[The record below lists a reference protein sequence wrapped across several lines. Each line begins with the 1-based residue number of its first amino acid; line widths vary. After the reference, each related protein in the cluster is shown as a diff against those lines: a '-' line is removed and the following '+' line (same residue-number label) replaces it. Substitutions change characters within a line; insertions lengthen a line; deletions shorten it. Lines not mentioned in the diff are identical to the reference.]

1 MKYRILTI
9 LIGCLL
15 SAPAWGATSSWTYL
29 MQLPAR
35 TADVKI
41 DRPIAIAVDDESQ
54 RYYVVDAVGGTLVSF
69 DRDGKHLTA
78 FNAGGELKQPVA
90 MTKGLRGT
98 LWVVERSTNQLL
110 YVNPQEQKVRRFSLT
125 YPDGSLIFPARLAL
139 DGQGRLLVLDRM
151 KGAVVRL
158 DDNLKVEKIFAGG
171 EGSRGFAD
179 FKVKGGT
186 LWALDGLAGTVY
198 QFSGDGAGREVTLST
213 PLEFP
218 VSLEI
223 DEGGLLYVLDRHA
236 GKVAVFGPQG
246 DFRFEF
252 LDQGKGHGRLWYP
265 SQLLFDWA
273 GRLCIVDEGNSRVD
287 VFSR

>member
-1 MKYRILTI
+1 MNYRILI
-9 LIGCLL
+9 PLLGLLL
-15 SAPAWGATSSWTYL
+15 SSSAWGATASWTHL

-35 TADVKI
+35 ASDLKI

-69 DRDGKHLTA
+69 DREGKHLTA

-110 YVNPQEQKVRRFSLT
+110 YVNPKEQQVRRFSLS
-125 YPDGSLIFPARLAL
+125 YPDGSLIFPAHLAL

-151 KGAVVRL
+151 KGAVLRL
-158 DDNLKVEKIFAGG
+158 DDNLKVEKTFAGP
-171 EGSRGFAD
+171 EGSRGIVD
-179 FKVKGGT
+179 FKVKGSK
-186 LWALDGLAGTVY
+186 LWALDGLADQVY
-198 QFSGDGAGREVTLST
+198 LFAGEGAPSVIKLAS

-223 DEGGLLYVLDRHA
+223 DDAGQLYILDRHA

-246 DFRFEF
+246 EFRFDF
-252 LDQGKGHGRLWYP
+252 LDRGKGPGRLWYP

-273 GRLCIVDEGNSRVD
+273 GRLCVVDEGNNRVD
-287 VFSR
+287 IFSR